1 MGNLFN
7 NPTTWLT
14 LATVLIV
21 LQIVVVVTETI
32 QYRNMDTETYEKYSN
47 KCDTDVTLKEWR
59 LMEDEEKFDL
69 VFHCMEYGQ

>member
-14 LATVLIV
+14 LATVLAV
-21 LQIVVVVTETI
+21 LQIVVFVTETI